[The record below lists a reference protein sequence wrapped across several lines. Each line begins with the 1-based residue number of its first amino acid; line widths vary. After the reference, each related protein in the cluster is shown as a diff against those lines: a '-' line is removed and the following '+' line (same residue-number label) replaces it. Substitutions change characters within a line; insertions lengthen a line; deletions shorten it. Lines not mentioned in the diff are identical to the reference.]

1 VKLGGDRGA
10 RLTANARAA
19 GRVAVQERA
28 RNRAMDLTPTIQ
40 EIQAAGCESL
50 RDIAAGLEEPI
61 PPLTDREI
69 PRSEQRHIKTQRRA

>member
-1 VKLGGDRGA
+1 
-10 RLTANARAA
+10 
-19 GRVAVQERA
+19 
-28 RNRAMDLTPTIQ
+28 MDLTPTIQ